1 MYKIFI
7 VEDDDVIAA
16 QIKKRLEMWE
26 YEVYTAKN
34 FREILSEFTALNPSL
49 VLMDITLP
57 FFNGYHWCNEIR
69 RISGVPII
77 FISSASDNMNIVMA
91 MNMGGDDFIAKPFDM
106 EVLTAKIQALLRRTY
121 AMTPSA
127 AHLVDCHGVILNTD
141 DTTLTYEGQKI
152 ELTKNDYKLLSML
165 MSHHGEA
172 ISRDR
177 LIQKLWES
185 DDYIDENT
193 LTVNMTRLRQKLEKA
208 GIHDFIK
215 TKKGIGYMI
224 E

>member
-1 MYKIFI
+1 
-7 VEDDDVIAA
+7 
-16 QIKKRLEMWE
+16 
-26 YEVYTAKN
+26 
-34 FREILSEFTALNPSL
+34 
-49 VLMDITLP
+49 
-57 FFNGYHWCNEIR
+57 
-69 RISGVPII
+69 
-77 FISSASDNMNIVMA
+77 
-91 MNMGGDDFIAKPFDM
+91 
-106 EVLTAKIQALLRRTY
+106 
-121 AMTPSA
+121 MTPSA

-141 DTTLTYEGQKI
+141 DATLTYEGQKI